1 MGTDIHG
8 HCEVRTE
15 HGWLLTRAESF
26 VSGYDEKQEDELLVG
41 YLPATT
47 AEGAWLPQ
55 PGVMFGPIVGDYDTE
70 TWTYRTSHEGRRV
83 ELDESIDRNRN
94 YALFAALARMRLWR
108 WSDGKPDVL
117 TAFGFPEAKGFP
129 EDAHELTRRD
139 YASDGADAHT
149 PTWLTIAEMKQIV
162 LQLRARELRELA
174 LAEDGTDYSELEEWA
189 NAGAYSLEAWA
200 NALWADALKI
210 TAHARANGFELTPN
224 DVRVVVWFDN

>member
-26 VSGYDEKQEDELLVG
+26 FSGYDEKNEEELLVG
-41 YLPATT
+41 YLPVFTD
-47 AEGAWLPQ
+47 EGAWLPQ
-55 PGVMFGPIVGDYDTE
+55 PGVMVGPRVGSYDAKTG
-70 TWTYRTSHEGRRV
+70 TRFVDHEGRRV
-83 ELDESIDRNRN
+83 VFDKSIDRGRS
-94 YALFAALARMRLWR
+94 YALFAALAGVRLWR

-149 PTWLTIAEMKQIV
+149 PTWLTIAEMRQIV
-162 LQLRARELRELA
+162 AQLRAVELRELA
-174 LAEDGTDYSELEEWA
+174 LAEDGTDYSELEAWA
-189 NAGAYSLEAWA
+189 TAGAQSLKAWA
-200 NALWADALKI
+200 NALWADVQEI
-210 TAHARANGFELTPN
+210 TAHARANGFQLTPD